1 MPYLAE
7 PDDNGWGKE
16 HDYLID
22 AVHTRRLP
30 GVICPLEGP
39 WTTIGLQYPTVD
51 IELIESRV
59 GRLPADPISVDDY
72 RALVAQI
79 EPITGQERPL
89 GPGAQFGPLLGMA
102 RGSLGDFA
110 WVNPWTILVRRSTY
124 QELLSSGF
132 PLNGSVAKIGAISA
146 PDCRFDDGSTEPL
159 VELEARC
166 NVVLANL
173 RSRDVCPACGR
184 LPITKPKRMVLEAAS
199 YNGALPLQRIVEMPT
214 YFVVNDELGEFIRAR
229 GFGNVVLTEIELK

>member
-59 GRLPADPISVDDY
+59 GRLPAAPISVDDY

-102 RGSLGDFA
+102 RGSLGDFCLGEPLDHSGTK
-110 WVNPWTILVRRSTY
+110 VHVPRITFF
-124 QELLSSGF
+124 GF
-132 PLNGSVAKIGAISA
+132 PS
-146 PDCRFDDGSTEPL
+146 EWQ
-159 VELEARC
+159 RC
-166 NVVLANL
+166 KNQCHI
-173 RSRDVCPACGR
+173 RPG
-184 LPITKPKRMVLEAAS
+184 LPIR
-199 YNGALPLQRIVEMPT
+199 
-214 YFVVNDELGEFIRAR
+214 
-229 GFGNVVLTEIELK
+229 